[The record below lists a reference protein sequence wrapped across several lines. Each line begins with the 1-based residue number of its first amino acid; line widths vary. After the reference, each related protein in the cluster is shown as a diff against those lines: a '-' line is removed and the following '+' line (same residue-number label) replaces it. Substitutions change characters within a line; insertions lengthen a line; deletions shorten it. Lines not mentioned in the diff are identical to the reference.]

1 MMYVNPAITQAG
13 PATLYLPRL
22 NVEGSKDNGKTLA

>member
-1 MMYVNPAITQAG
+1 MYVKPAITQAG

-22 NVEGSKDNGKTLA
+22 NLEGSKDTEKTLT